1 MRIKSVRIQNLRS
14 FKDETIEFDRY
25 TAFVGPNGSGKSTVL
40 CALNIFFRE
49 TEGSPLNLQ
58 VLEEEDFHGGA
69 TSEPI
74 TVTVTFCDLSDEAQK
89 DFAHYYRQGEL
100 VVSAE
105 AWFDPDT
112 KRATVLQ
119 YGQRK
124 GIPDLARFFLADKQ
138 KAGIEDLR
146 KIYEE
151 LRAARPDLPAAT
163 TKPRMTDALRVY
175 EETRPEE
182 TELLPSNDEFY
193 GYSKGANR
201 LARHVQWVFVPAVK
215 DASTEQAEAK
225 DTALGKL
232 LARTVRARIKFDEQV
247 RAIRTD
253 AQSKYEEML
262 EEQQAALNEISATLK
277 ARLAEWAHPDAHVE
291 LKWHQDPEKSVRI
304 DEPFAQI
311 VAGEGPFSGSL
322 ARLGHGFQRAYL
334 LALLQELSRTGGE
347 TEPTLLLAVEEPEL
361 YQHPPQCRHMSKVL
375 QDLADGNSQ
384 VMITTH
390 SPLFVPGD
398 NFASVRLVRK
408 EPVKSES
415 STSFVSMDR
424 LMQVLAEV
432 RDQDPPKVPRGV
444 LAKIYQALQPALSEI
459 FFTPHL
465 VLVEGPEDVA
475 YILTYMNLLGKAD
488 DVRRV
493 GCHFVPADGKSSL
506 LIPLAIVKELG
517 VPVFVVFDADA
528 HTSEERGVREKH
540 RKDNLALLRLVGV
553 QDPEPLP
560 AATMWTDRS
569 VMWCT
574 EVGRE
579 IAAEFPDQWR
589 ELKEEIEVRFG
600 QAGGLNKNP
609 LFIAELLEEAWNRGL
624 RSQKLGE
631 LCRLILVFCGA
642 TPPHST
648 PAGRAP

>member
-1 MRIKSVRIQNLRS
+1 
-14 FKDETIEFDRY
+14 
-25 TAFVGPNGSGKSTVL
+25 
-40 CALNIFFRE
+40 
-49 TEGSPLNLQ
+49 
-58 VLEEEDFHGGA
+58 
-69 TSEPI
+69 
-74 TVTVTFCDLSDEAQK
+74 
-89 DFAHYYRQGEL
+89 
-100 VVSAE
+100 
-105 AWFDPDT
+105 
-112 KRATVLQ
+112 
-119 YGQRK
+119 
-124 GIPDLARFFLADKQ
+124 
-138 KAGIEDLR
+138 
-146 KIYEE
+146 
-151 LRAARPDLPAAT
+151 
-163 TKPRMTDALRVY
+163 
-175 EETRPEE
+175 
-182 TELLPSNDEFY
+182 
-193 GYSKGANR
+193 
-201 LARHVQWVFVPAVK
+201 VPAVK

-232 LARTVRARIKFDEQV
+232 LARTVRARVKFDEQV
-247 RAIRTD
+247 GAIRTD

-262 EEQQAALNEISATLK
+262 KGRQAALDEISATLK
-277 ARLAEWAHPDAHVE
+277 ARLAEWAHPDAHVR

-311 VAGEGPFSGSL
+311 VAGEGPFSGNL

-375 QDLADGNSQ
+375 QDVAGGNSQ
-384 VMITTH
+384 VIISTH

-408 EPVKSES
+408 EPVESKSSIS
-415 STSFVSMDR
+415 SVSMDR
-424 LMQVLAEV
+424 LTRVLAEV
-432 RDQDPPKVPRGV
+432 RDQDPPKVPGGV
-444 LAKIYQALQPALSEI
+444 LAKVYQALQPALNEI

-465 VLVEGPEDVA
+465 VLVEGREDVA

-488 DVRRV
+488 DLRRV
-493 GCHFVPADGKSSL
+493 GCHIVPADGKSSL
-506 LIPLAIVKELG
+506 LIPLAIVKELAI
-517 VPVFVVFDADA
+517 PVFVVFDADA
-528 HTSEERGVREKH
+528 DAERAPVRENH
-540 RKDNLALLRLVGV
+540 RRDNLALLRLVGI
-553 QDPEPLP
+553 QGPEPLP

-624 RSQKLGE
+624 RSQKLEE
-631 LCRLILVFCGA
+631 LCRLILVFCGP